1 MRYGVIL
8 VYSPWRSS
16 SKPQTLPPA
25 AQICTCHQLL
35 HPQVLQLL
43 IKLFETEHS
52 QLDVMEQV
60 CFLSSCSLSV
70 SSLEKHDPPPPPNPL
85 RSRCVGFTCP
95 HQLELK
101 KTLLDR
107 MVHLLS
113 RGYVLPVVGYIR
125 KCLEKL
131 NTDISLIRYF
141 VTEVRS
147 APGGR
152 RREEKPSGTLG
163 AAGCATAAAN
173 ASPRCVFTG
182 AGCDRSSVHLGLRS
196 ALLAHPGERQH
207 RRNHPHRGR
216 TRPGGRVHRC
226 VNGPA

>member
-1 MRYGVIL
+1 MRYGRVAYL
-8 VYSPWRSS
+8 GRREPSS
-16 SKPQTLPPA
+16 LNANPAA

-60 CFLSSCSLSV
+60 RFRSQSPLWN
-70 SSLEKHDPPPPPNPL
+70 KTTPPPL
-85 RSRCVGFTCP
+85 TLCWLTCP
-95 HQLELK
+95 RQLELK

-141 VTEVRS
+141 VTEVTS
-147 APGGR
+147 APDGR
-152 RREEKPSGTLG
+152 RQ
-163 AAGCATAAAN
+163 
-173 ASPRCVFTG
+173 
-182 AGCDRSSVHLGLRS
+182 
-196 ALLAHPGERQH
+196 ALLHVELVQPTPPIPPPHPAVCLQVLDVIAPPYTSDFVQLFLPILENDSIAGTIRTEGEH
-207 RRNHPHRGR
+207 DPVAEFIG
-216 TRPGGRVHRC
+216 V
-226 VNGPA
+226 